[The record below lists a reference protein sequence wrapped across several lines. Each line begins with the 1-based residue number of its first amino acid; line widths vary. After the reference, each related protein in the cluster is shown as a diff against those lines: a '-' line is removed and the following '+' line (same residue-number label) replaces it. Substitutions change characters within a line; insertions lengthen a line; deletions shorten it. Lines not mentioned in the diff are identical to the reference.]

1 MKSQTSATRDWKNVF
16 CCSMAFVLFK
26 PKIAGVTKWIKLLCC
41 SDPPPQ
47 IENRSDSA
55 SRDVSCVHF
64 VGVKAYTNKTEDKG
78 LKK

>member
-41 SDPPPQ
+41 SDPPP
-47 IENRSDSA
+47 
-55 SRDVSCVHF
+55 
-64 VGVKAYTNKTEDKG
+64 K
-78 LKK
+78 